1 MIWQTKRLG
10 EVCEYVNR
18 GVSPRY
24 LEEGGIFVLNQKCI
38 RDHKISYFEARRHD
52 DVSKTFSNQRLIRV
66 GDVLVNS
73 TGVGT
78 LGRIAQVKE
87 LKGSTIVDSHVTI
100 VRPMSNIFESN
111 YFGWAMIYVEELI
124 AQMGSGSSGQTELSR
139 EILKS
144 IPIIYPELISEQKR
158 IVKILDEVFE
168 KLAKAKENAEKNL
181 QNSKELFESYLN
193 TVFANP
199 GKDWETKNLDDIA
212 EVEYGY
218 TDKAKTSGDFR
229 FVRITDTDENGLLTT
244 TDKMFVKNFK
254 NSSKYNLIKGDLLMA
269 RTGASAGNVLFFD
282 SNENAVFASYLIR
295 IRTSKVIAGK
305 LYWFFS
311 KSRLYW
317 DQVRQLSAGSAQ
329 PQFNGGAVKQV
340 VISFPKSVA
349 EQKAIVKKLDALSA
363 ETKKLEKIYEQK
375 LADLEELKKS
385 VLSKAFRGEL

>member
-1 MIWQTKRLG
+1 M
-10 EVCEYVNR
+10 
-18 GVSPRY
+18 
-24 LEEGGIFVLNQKCI
+24 NQKCI